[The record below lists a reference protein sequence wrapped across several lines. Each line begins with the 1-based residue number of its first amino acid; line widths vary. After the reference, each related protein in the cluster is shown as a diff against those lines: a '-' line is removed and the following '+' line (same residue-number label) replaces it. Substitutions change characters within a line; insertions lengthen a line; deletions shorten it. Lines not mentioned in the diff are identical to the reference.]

1 MLDGG
6 RYYDISGA
14 DIDVAGDAVSL
25 QASGSS
31 KPLEHVRV
39 TDSRWVQCCSKGC
52 ARTWAA
58 SRQRQACRAVPPLE
72 CVLRRLHSRSSAV
85 LVGAVAT
92 SDIRLATFTRLGIAD
107 SVRGL
112 AVQLR

>member
-25 QASGSS
+25 QASGS

-39 TDSRWVQCCSKGC
+39 TDSRWV
-52 ARTWAA
+52 
-58 SRQRQACRAVPPLE
+58 
-72 CVLRRLHSRSSAV
+72 
-85 LVGAVAT
+85 
-92 SDIRLATFTRLGIAD
+92 
-107 SVRGL
+107 
-112 AVQLR
+112 